1 MKKNQPVSPFM
12 SEEPKKRSAKLSQ
25 ETINEGLNVK
35 EPMYDKDGWHGF
47 DAHERRV
54 MRHEMEENEE

>member
-1 MKKNQPVSPFM
+1 MKIDYPFM
-12 SEEPKKRSAKLSQ
+12 PKEPKKRSAKLSQ

-35 EPMYDKDGWHGF
+35 EPMYDKNGWYGL

-54 MRHEMEENEE
+54 TRHDMEENEE